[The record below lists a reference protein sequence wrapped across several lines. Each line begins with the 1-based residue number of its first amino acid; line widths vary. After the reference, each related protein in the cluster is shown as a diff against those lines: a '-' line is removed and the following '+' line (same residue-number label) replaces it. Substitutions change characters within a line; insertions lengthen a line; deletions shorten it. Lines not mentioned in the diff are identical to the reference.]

1 MPLFPDKAWRM
12 PIRPPSLGICGII
25 MILFGTMALMNLIT
39 AGMGQGMTSLPAAS
53 ANPVTVAM
61 RESEG
66 LKTFRKLLMA
76 PILLT
81 GVLGVVAGI
90 GVLKGSNG
98 ARKAGI
104 LWAVLYLLIGL
115 VENGSTIHYLRQ
127 IVATMPMPPTVKP
140 EMVETVRSQLMIS
153 SLINAGFT
161 TVFFLALAVAMI
173 VLLTR
178 PAVVKFCTAKPF
190 E

>member
-1 MPLFPDKAWRM
+1 M
-12 PIRPPSLGICGII
+12 II
-25 MILFGTMALMNLIT
+25 FGTMALMNLVT
-39 AGMGQGMTSLPAAS
+39 AGLGQGMTSMPMAS
-53 ANPVTVAM
+53 DNPLTVAM

-66 LKTFRKLLMA
+66 LKMFQKLLLL
-76 PILLT
+76 PVFLT

-104 LWAVLYLLIGL
+104 LWSTLYLLAG
-115 VENGSTIHYLRQ
+115 VADNAATMFYMRQ
-127 IVATMPMPPTVKP
+127 AVAVMPMPPAVKP
-140 EMVETVRSQLMIS
+140 EMVESAKSQLMVS

-161 TVFFLALAVAMI
+161 TVFFIAMAVAVI

-178 PAVVKFCTAKPF
+178 PPVVAFCTRKPF
-190 E
+190 EKD

>member
-1 MPLFPDKAWRM
+1 M
-12 PIRPPSLGICGII
+12 PIRPPTLGICGII

-39 AGMGQGMTSLPAAS
+39 AGMGQGIASQPAVS
-53 ANPVTVAM
+53 TNPVTVAM
-61 RESEG
+61 QDSVG
-66 LKTFRKLLMA
+66 LKMFHKLLIV
-76 PILLT
+76 PIFLT

-90 GVLKGSNG
+90 GVLKGRNG

-104 LWAVLYLLIGL
+104 LWAILYLVIGL
-115 VENGSTIHYLRQ
+115 AENGATIHYLRQ

-140 EMVETVRSQLMIS
+140 DMVEVARSQIMIS
-153 SLINAGFT
+153 SFINAGFT

-190 E
+190 D

>member
-1 MPLFPDKAWRM
+1 M
-12 PIRPPSLGICGII
+12 PIRPPTLGICGII
-25 MILFGTMALMNLIT
+25 MILFGTMPLMNLIT

-61 RESEG
+61 QDSVG
-66 LKTFRKLLMA
+66 LKTFHKLLIA
-76 PILLT
+76 PIFLT

-90 GVLKGSNG
+90 GVLKGNNG

-104 LWAVLYLLIGL
+104 LWAVLYLVIGL
-115 VENGSTIHYLRQ
+115 VENGATVHYVQQ
-127 IVATMPMPPTVKP
+127 IVTRMPMPSS
-140 EMVETVRSQLMIS
+140 VEPAFAEVARRQVMMS
-153 SLINAGFT
+153 SFINAGFT